1 MALHTD
7 APRGIAAVFFDN
19 RSRVAGEGGTAS
31 DDVAAGG
38 YLCISAPAIDRHGN
52 FQGFHPLISI
62 ERDDGGGHK
71 IDQDGNFVVSPPGDW
86 MVAKGGAVCVTAP
99 SINGDGHFRGWH
111 PLLECRQ
118 GAFMRHKIDRNGNF
132 VSEED
137 SEPVSIADQEQ
148 RF

>member
-1 MALHTD
+1 M
-7 APRGIAAVFFDN
+7 
-19 RSRVAGEGGTAS
+19 
-31 DDVAAGG
+31 
-38 YLCISAPAIDRHGN
+38 
-52 FQGFHPLISI
+52 
-62 ERDDGGGHK
+62 
-71 IDQDGNFVVSPPGDW
+71 
-86 MVAKGGAVCVTAP
+86 AKGGAVCVTAP